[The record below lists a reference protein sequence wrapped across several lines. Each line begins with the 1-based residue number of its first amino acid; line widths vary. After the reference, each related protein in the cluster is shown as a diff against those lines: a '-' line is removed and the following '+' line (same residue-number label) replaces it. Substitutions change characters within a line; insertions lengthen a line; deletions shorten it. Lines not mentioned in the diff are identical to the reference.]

1 MRVAYGWKPDSDWGT
16 NPLWQANL
24 TEGQTLK
31 NASYHYL
38 ISDHLGTPQL
48 AINSTGE
55 QSWKINSD
63 AFGNS
68 ELDANNQI
76 TMNLRFPGQYYDA
89 ETGLSYNY
97 FRDYDAKT
105 GRYIQSDPIGLAG
118 GINTYGYVGGNPL
131 VYSDPTGEIAQIMVP
146 VAVAAAFVAAAC
158 ILTPACNKSLPNVQF
173 PNVGSGTF
181 GGVDELP
188 YLNSW
193 HQGEEKLLIR
203 CEKNWGLGHNPF
215 DPNDRC
221 QKLRNAIFYL
231 SMRVRIRAGQLMEH
245 QGGDWGHNK
254 RYNRVLNALKKLV
267 AEAQLWG
274 CEYDPQADEILKSSK
289 QKIAKEMKVP
299 KDIAKKYN

>member
-16 NPLWQANL
+16 SPLWQANL
-24 TEGQTLK
+24 SEGQTLK

-48 AINSTGE
+48 AINSGGE

-131 VYSDPTGEIAQIMVP
+131 VYSDPTGEIAPAVVP
-146 VAVAAAFVAAAC
+146 AIAAAVRVGIAGIRFCSSNFRCRAAVIGALPEGLFPSK
-158 ILTPACNKSLPNVQF
+158 IEESELNKNNTSCSDNV
-173 PNVGSGTF
+173 
-181 GGVDELP
+181 
-188 YLNSW
+188 YLAAPGKVSDTRI
-193 HQGEEKLLIR
+193 EKMVSERQSNEVLNGNKR
-203 CEKNWGLGHNPF
+203 P
-215 DPNDRC
+215 DRC
-221 QKLRNAIFYL
+221 DVLKAMVNEGIISKL
-231 SMRVRIRAGQLMEH
+231 
-245 QGGDWGHNK
+245 
-254 RYNRVLNALKKLV
+254 
-267 AEAQLWG
+267 EAKSTEKAWG
-274 CEYDPQADEILKSSK
+274 CRNSRASK
-289 QKIAKEMKVP
+289 
-299 KDIAKKYN
+299 DKKRKR

>member
-1 MRVAYGWKPDSDWGT
+1 MCVAYGWKPDSDWGT
-16 NPLWQANL
+16 SPLWQANL
-24 TEGQTLK
+24 SEGQNLK

-131 VYSDPTGEIAQIMVP
+131 VYSDPTGEIAPAV
-146 VAVAAAFVAAAC
+146 VAGVAAAVRVGIAGIRFCSSNFRCSAAVIGALPGGLFPARNWDYDDDKHPDERRLIVACKDKAYSTWE
-158 ILTPACNKSLPNVQF
+158 TPPDDPCKNIRK
-173 PNVGSGTF
+173 
-181 GGVDELP
+181 DIE
-188 YLNSW
+188 YLKIRLRMRAYDLKKHDKPRWYQSA
-193 HQGEEKLLIR
+193 EEFRKFQNHVNRFETMRDTLRRLIEIAR
-203 CEKNWGLGHNPF
+203 DMKCEK
-215 DPNDRC
+215 
-221 QKLRNAIFYL
+221 
-231 SMRVRIRAGQLMEH
+231 
-245 QGGDWGHNK
+245 
-254 RYNRVLNALKKLV
+254 
-267 AEAQLWG
+267 
-274 CEYDPQADEILKSSK
+274 
-289 QKIAKEMKVP
+289 
-299 KDIAKKYN
+299 

>member
-16 NPLWQANL
+16 SPLWQANL
-24 TEGQTLK
+24 SEGQTLK

-48 AINSTGE
+48 AINSAGE

-131 VYSDPTGEIAQIMVP
+131 VYSDPTGEFAQVMVP
-146 VAVAAAFVAAAC
+146 VAVAAAFVVAAC
-158 ILTPACNKSLPNVQF
+158 IVSPVCNKSLPNVQF
-173 PNVGSGTF
+173 PNIGSGIF

-188 YLNSW
+188 YLNSR
-193 HQGEEKLLIR
+193 HKGEDNLLDR
-203 CEKNWGLGHNPF
+203 CENNKGLGHNPF
-215 DPNDRC
+215 DPKDRC
-221 QKLRNAIFYL
+221 
-231 SMRVRIRAGQLMEH
+231 
-245 QGGDWGHNK
+245 
-254 RYNRVLNALKKLV
+254 
-267 AEAQLWG
+267 
-274 CEYDPQADEILKSSK
+274 
-289 QKIAKEMKVP
+289 
-299 KDIAKKYN
+299 